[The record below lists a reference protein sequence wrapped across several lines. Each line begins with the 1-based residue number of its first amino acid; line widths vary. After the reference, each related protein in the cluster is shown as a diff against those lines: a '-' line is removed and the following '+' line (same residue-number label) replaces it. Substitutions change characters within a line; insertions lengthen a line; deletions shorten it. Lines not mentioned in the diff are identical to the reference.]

1 MFICIAIG
9 LSLGA
14 FQFWFATI
22 GFIFIIIVILVKSQ
36 LSNQIRQNNF
46 FLSLNKKD
54 FDVQKFVENSE
65 KVFDSIVLKKIEEN
79 NNQKEIIF
87 NMRLKKSVSFN
98 DLDVYLKSYGI
109 KDYTYF
115 DQDNFFQN

>member
-1 MFICIAIG
+1 M
-9 LSLGA
+9 
-14 FQFWFATI
+14 ATN
-22 GFIFIIIVILVKSQ
+22 IVFFDAKCPQ
-36 LSNQIRQNNF
+36 LSNIV
-46 FLSLNKKD
+46 D
-54 FDVQKFVENSE
+54 NSE

-98 DLDVYLKSYGI
+98 DLDQYLKSYGI